1 VRIAST
7 SNAYRLALQAVPSFV
22 LRSVVLPPSPDSFT
36 GSMEI
41 LDNL

>member
-1 VRIAST
+1 
-7 SNAYRLALQAVPSFV
+7 VPSFV
-22 LRSVVLPPSPDSFT
+22 PLGVLLPPSPDSFT

>member
-7 SNAYRLALQAVPSFV
+7 SNAYR
-22 LRSVVLPPSPDSFT
+22 LPPSPDSFT

>member
-1 VRIAST
+1 
-7 SNAYRLALQAVPSFV
+7 LQSPARRGFS
-22 LRSVVLPPSPDSFT
+22 LPHDSFT

>member
-1 VRIAST
+1 
-7 SNAYRLALQAVPSFV
+7 LQSPARRGFS
-22 LRSVVLPPSPDSFT
+22 LPPDSFT

>member
-1 VRIAST
+1 
-7 SNAYRLALQAVPSFV
+7 VPSFV
-22 LRSVVLPPSPDSFT
+22 PRGVLLPPSPDSFT